1 MEADMRRLGWLA
13 LAALAGIAGGC
24 ADDNALY
31 TSWKY
36 VPGYTPPGSSSS
48 TDLAYNRQQ
57 SRYHNADQMQAAR
70 P

>member
-1 MEADMRRLGWLA
+1 MTRFGWVA

-24 ADDNALY
+24 ADQNALY

-48 TDLAYNRQQ
+48 TDLAYDRQQ
-57 SRYHNADQMQAAR
+57 GRYRGGDWR
-70 P
+70 ER